1 MGHFQLTPTLAAA
14 VALAFVAPQLRAID
28 CLTAFASLKS
38 KERRQEAIECA
49 KNQYAKEI
57 QDAECAYLAALRRAN
72 TVYQDA
78 QKGEAGEN
86 AGSAVHRVAVEA
98 AVAAF
103 EEASEDAREER
114 NETLRQNTKHG
125 VFNYGAGVAT
135 VVPHGEQRIIDAR
148 LDVEN
153 VVQPLAYA
161 QEEVRPVAVV
171 SYFPRDLTWGI
182 GNRRWGLGP
191 MVIFDQDGPWD
202 NLGLGAMIG
211 VSRSGDSEG
220 PVSFGLGVAYYMD
233 NNSRMLREDFV
244 PREQAPLDGGGG
256 FLQPVFVES
265 TGHFF
270 TAVITISFWDRPGS

>member
-1 MGHFQLTPTLAAA
+1 MKGHLSRVLSVA
-14 VALAFVAPQLRAID
+14 VALAFVAPQLSAID
-28 CLTAFASLKS
+28 CRTAFASLKS
-38 KERRQEAIECA
+38 SDRRQKAIECA

-57 QDAECAYLAALRRAN
+57 RDAEAAYLAALRRTN

-78 QKGEAGEN
+78 QKGEAGEK

-98 AVAAF
+98 AVAAHKKAK
-103 EEASEDAREER
+103 EVAREKR
-114 NETLRQNTKHG
+114 NETLRLNTKHG
-125 VFNYGAGVAT
+125 VFNYGVGVAT
-135 VVPHGEQRIIDAR
+135 VVPHGERRIIDAR
-148 LDVEN
+148 LDVKN
-153 VVQPLAYA
+153 VVQPVAYA
-161 QEEVRPVAVV
+161 QEEVRPFAVV
-171 SYFPRDLTWGI
+171 SYFPRDLTWGT

-191 MVIFDQDGPWD
+191 MVIFDHNGPWD

-220 PVSFGLGVAYYMD
+220 PVSLGLGVAYYLD

-244 PREQAPLDGGGG
+244 PRERTPRDGSGD
-256 FLQPVFVES
+256 FLQPMFVET